1 MLPPNQHRLGIDH
14 PVVSV
19 RNHPQ
24 AVEKYKR
31 LGFSPSPISYHPWG
45 SVLTLMMFENNF
57 IEVIGIDDRSKFGTG
72 EVNGFCYGRTLG
84 EFLDRS
90 EGLGL
95 LALHSKDIDAD
106 FAAIKATGLPV
117 QQRVEFR
124 RKITTPDGKPD
135 EAVVSLGMVMDTEL
149 GDASNF
155 LCQQH
160 RPEFIWRKDWQN
172 HANGAIAVDEVVYV
186 TPELGLLEER
196 WSRLF
201 GTDRTSRKDGHVE
214 ADTGCGRVVAL
225 TPAQA
230 EDRFAAV
237 GLPISYTD
245 KPHGIALQLRVRDIE
260 HTGKVLAENAVE
272 FGRTSKGIAVS
283 PDSAGN
289 TIIEF
294 VQ

>member
-1 MLPPNQHRLGIDH
+1 MIPPNQHRLGIDH

-19 RNHPQ
+19 RDHPK
-24 AVEKYKR
+24 AVEQYKR
-31 LGFSPSPISYHPWG
+31 LGFAPSPISYHPWG

-57 IEVIGIDDRSKFGTG
+57 IEVIGIDDPSKFGTG

-84 EFLDRS
+84 EFLERS

-106 FAAIKATGLPV
+106 FAAVKATGLPV

-172 HANGAIAVDEVVYV
+172 HPNGAIAVDEVVYI
-186 TPELGLLEER
+186 TPDLDLLEER

-201 GTDRTSRKDGHVE
+201 GADQTSRVDGHVE

-225 TPAQA
+225 TPTQA
-230 EDRFAAV
+230 EERFASV
-237 GLPISYTD
+237 GLPTRYTD
-245 KPHGIALQLRVRDIE
+245 KPHGIALQLRVRNLGQTEKI
-260 HTGKVLAENAVE
+260 LAENAVKY
-272 FGRTSKGIAVS
+272 GRTSKGIAVT